1 MEMMMISV
9 REEYSNLCINQNK
22 EKVNIIEEDV
32 HHVEEVDEFDDNVP
46 FVSFSDE
53 DNKVFDGTFFK
64 IFFFYRFVHNSSGD
78 EQLK

>member
-1 MEMMMISV
+1 M
-9 REEYSNLCINQNK
+9 
-22 EKVNIIEEDV
+22 
-32 HHVEEVDEFDDNVP
+32 DEFDDNVP

-64 IFFFYRFVHNSSGD
+64 IIIFYRFVHNSSGD